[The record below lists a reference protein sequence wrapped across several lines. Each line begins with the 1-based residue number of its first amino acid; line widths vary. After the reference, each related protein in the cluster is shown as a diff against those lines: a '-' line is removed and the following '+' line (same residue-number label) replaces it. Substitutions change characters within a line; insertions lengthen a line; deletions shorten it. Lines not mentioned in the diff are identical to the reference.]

1 MPEYP
6 IKYLAPLTKE
16 EAISYAEQF
25 VSIMGDKW
33 SLLLIAQLA
42 FGKSPSRF
50 NELMRVLSPISSRT
64 LSIKLTNLTERGIIK
79 KEIENAS
86 PPFTLYSLT
95 EMGVDLVFAFKA
107 MADWSLKWLKPNLAA
122 NQKILSPNISS

>member
-1 MPEYP
+1 MPEHTSQSTP
-6 IKYLAPLTKE
+6 SPLTKE

-50 NELMRVLSPISSRT
+50 NQLMRALSSISSRT

-79 KEIENAS
+79 NEIINAS
-86 PPFTLYSLT
+86 TPFTTYSLT
-95 EMGVDLVFAFKA
+95 EMGVDLVSAFRA
-107 MADWSLKWLKPNLAA
+107 MAEWSLKWLKPNFNL
-122 NQKILSPNISS
+122 NKTNLKSPS